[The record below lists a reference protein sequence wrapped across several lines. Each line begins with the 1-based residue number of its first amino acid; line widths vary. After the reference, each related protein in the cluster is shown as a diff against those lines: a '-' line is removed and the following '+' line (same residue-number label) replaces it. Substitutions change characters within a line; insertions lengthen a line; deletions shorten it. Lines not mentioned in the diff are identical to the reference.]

1 LEFLAEAS
9 ANNTVEDLQAQ
20 IRAAVKA
27 AVGFDVERKDLVEV
41 NFIPFVEAELVE
53 STTGSVFATGSN
65 WMRYL
70 LSALGLVLFF
80 LYIVKPVMSQ
90 LVPIKEEAEV
100 KTEDEIEEDHSGSD
114 LVTRLRKLVD
124 NYESV
129 DAGDLNRLI
138 ERESEAAAQVIRL
151 WTRHG

>member
-1 LEFLAEAS
+1 M
-9 ANNTVEDLQAQ
+9 
-20 IRAAVKA
+20 
-27 AVGFDVERKDLVEV
+27 
-41 NFIPFVEAELVE
+41 VE
-53 STTGSVFATGSN
+53 STAGSMFGSSN

-70 LSALGLVLFF
+70 LSAFGLVLFF
-80 LYIVKPVMSQ
+80 LYIVKPVMAQ
-90 LVPIKEEAEV
+90 LVPVEEEAEA
-100 KTEDEIEEDHSGSD
+100 KSEEEIEEDHSGAD

>member
-1 LEFLAEAS
+1 MGADETR
-9 ANNTVEDLQAQ
+9 N
-20 IRAAVKA
+20 
-27 AVGFDVERKDLVEV
+27 DLVEV
-41 NFIPFVEAELVE
+41 TFIPFVKADLIEATEGGMFT
-53 STTGSVFATGSN
+53 SSS

-70 LSALGLVLFF
+70 LAALGMVLFF
-80 LYIVKPVMSQ
+80 LYIVRPVMAQLAPIEEESEAATESQ
-90 LVPIKEEAEV
+90 
-100 KTEDEIEEDHSGSD
+100 DEEEDHSGAD

>member
-1 LEFLAEAS
+1 MFSS
-9 ANNTVEDLQAQ
+9 A
-20 IRAAVKA
+20 
-27 AVGFDVERKDLVEV
+27 
-41 NFIPFVEAELVE
+41 
-53 STTGSVFATGSN
+53 N

-80 LYIVKPVMSQ
+80 LFIVRPVMAQ
-90 LVPIKEEAEV
+90 LAP
-100 KTEDEIEEDHSGSD
+100 IEEESAVSAESDVEEEDQSGAD

>member
-1 LEFLAEAS
+1 
-9 ANNTVEDLQAQ
+9 
-20 IRAAVKA
+20 
-27 AVGFDVERKDLVEV
+27 
-41 NFIPFVEAELVE
+41 LVE
-53 STTGSVFATGSN
+53 STTGSMFGSSN

-80 LYIVKPVMSQ
+80 LYVVKPVMSQ
-90 LVPIKEEAEV
+90 LVPVEEEKEAGA
-100 KTEDEIEEDHSGSD
+100 EDEIEDDTSGSD
-114 LVTRLRKLVD
+114 LVTRLRRLVD
-124 NYESV
+124 NYEAV

>member
-1 LEFLAEAS
+1 M
-9 ANNTVEDLQAQ
+9 
-20 IRAAVKA
+20 
-27 AVGFDVERKDLVEV
+27 AVGADDTRNDLVEV
-41 NFIPFVEAELVE
+41 TFSPFMKAELIE
-53 STTGSVFATGSN
+53 ASGGSMFSSGN

-80 LYIVKPVMSQ
+80 LYIVRPVMAQ
-90 LVPIKEEAEV
+90 LAPSEEESAAS
-100 KTEDEIEEDHSGSD
+100 DESDVEEEDQSGAD

>member
-1 LEFLAEAS
+1 MFS
-9 ANNTVEDLQAQ
+9 
-20 IRAAVKA
+20 
-27 AVGFDVERKDLVEV
+27 
-41 NFIPFVEAELVE
+41 
-53 STTGSVFATGSN
+53 SSN

-80 LYIVKPVMSQ
+80 LYIVRPVMAQ
-90 LVPIKEEAEV
+90 LVPVEEEKAEAAESSV
-100 KTEDEIEEDHSGSD
+100 EEEDQSGAD

>member
-1 LEFLAEAS
+1 M
-9 ANNTVEDLQAQ
+9 
-20 IRAAVKA
+20 RAAVGYDEA
-27 AVGFDVERKDLVEV
+27 RNDLVEV
-41 NFIPFVEAELVE
+41 NFIPFVQAELVE
-53 STTGSVFATGSN
+53 AAGGSMFSN
-65 WMRYL
+65 SSWMRYL

-80 LYIVKPVMSQ
+80 LYIVRPVMTQ
-90 LVPIKEEAEV
+90 LVPIEE
-100 KTEDEIEEDHSGSD
+100 EDEASAEQEEEEDHSGAD